1 MINRIVKYSWLLT
14 IIIFSSAL
22 LSLDDHFELV
32 ADAVFY
38 MPLPMLLLGLFVS
51 IPENKRIRMTLIA
64 LSSIGLI
71 VGIGFTLI
79 VMNSS
84 GGQGGVGLFIASAI
98 IGGIYVISLLC
109 IFVGQAVFKRYSA
122 ITHNKELQ
130 VTRNPRT

>member
-1 MINRIVKYSWLLT
+1 MINRIIKYAWFLT
-14 IIIFSSAL
+14 VIIFSSAL
-22 LSLDDHFELV
+22 LSLGDHFELV

-51 IPENKRIRMTLIA
+51 IPESKRIRMTLIA

-79 VMNSS
+79 MMNSS
-84 GGQGGVGLFIASAI
+84 GGQGGVGLFIASAM

-109 IFVGQAVFKRYSA
+109 IFVGQAVFRGYSA

-130 VTRNPRT
+130 VTRNPRA